1 MNMLPHIFAKT
12 NKHGMPWF
20 GQVFVSVS
28 IFIFAAL
35 SNNSAD
41 AINFLILAGSVFWM
55 ISYILAHIDVLV
67 FRKRL
72 PKVPRSFKVPGG
84 PVIPIIGIVGT
95 TLMVLGISSD
105 PVERMKI
112 WLLTGVTFVVLGI
125 YAFFWIKYRMKACR

>member
-1 MNMLPHIFAKT
+1 
-12 NKHGMPWF
+12 
-20 GQVFVSVS
+20 
-28 IFIFAAL
+28 
-35 SNNSAD
+35 
-41 AINFLILAGSVFWM
+41 M

-112 WLLTGVTFVVLGI
+112 WLLTGVTFVALGI
-125 YAFFWIKYRMKACR
+125 YAFFWIKYRMKMKVFKSVPIEKVMAMDNNLYYIERKRLGIWK